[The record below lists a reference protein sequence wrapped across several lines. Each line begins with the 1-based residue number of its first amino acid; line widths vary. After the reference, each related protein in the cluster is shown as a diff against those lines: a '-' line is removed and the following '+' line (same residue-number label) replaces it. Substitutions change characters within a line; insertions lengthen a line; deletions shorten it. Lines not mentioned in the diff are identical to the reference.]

1 MPENYTPNYK
11 KLTTKEF
18 EEKIEKLNKIASKC
32 TLCPRKCQVNRLKGE
47 KGYCRA
53 PGDIVVSSYF
63 AHFGEEVFISGTNGS
78 GTIFFSFCNLKCVFC
93 QNYDISFKKDDYN
106 TITPYQLSKYMIYL
120 EKLGCH
126 NINLVTPTHFIF
138 RILQSIKIA
147 SENGLSIPIVY
158 NCGGYESV
166 DVIKILDGVIDIY
179 MPDIKFF
186 FSETS
191 QRYANA
197 PDYFDNIKDVIK
209 TMYQQVGNLKII
221 DGVAKRGLLIRHLI
235 MPEHLDDTEKILKFI
250 SEEISKDVYINLMD
264 QYHPAGQSYRFPEI
278 SRTITN
284 KEFER
289 GIKIAKVYGLH
300 NIIY

>member
-1 MPENYTPNYK
+1 MSENYTPNYK

-47 KGYCRA
+47 KGYCGA

-93 QNYDISFKKDDYN
+93 QNYDISFKKGDYN

-186 FSETS
+186 FPETS

>member
-1 MPENYTPNYK
+1 
-11 KLTTKEF
+11 
-18 EEKIEKLNKIASKC
+18 
-32 TLCPRKCQVNRLKGE
+32 
-47 KGYCRA
+47 
-53 PGDIVVSSYF
+53 
-63 AHFGEEVFISGTNGS
+63 
-78 GTIFFSFCNLKCVFC
+78 
-93 QNYDISFKKDDYN
+93 
-106 TITPYQLSKYMIYL
+106 MIYL

-186 FSETS
+186 FPETS

-264 QYHPAGQSYRFPEI
+264 QYYPAGQSYRFPEI

-289 GIKIAKVYGLH
+289 GIKIAKVYGLY